1 METYGRINAI
11 RQGQA
16 RQICSLA
23 LCAAPIAAKSLYSC
37 TSRNFE
43 ARQVH
48 FVCSTSRLK
57 GKEVCATHFI
67 RSVGLEQGMLAHMR
81 MMIAC
86 VTNHEEQFRKAMGAK
101 QKAEAK
107 EELAAKRR

>member
-1 METYGRINAI
+1 MSVSYTHLDVY
-11 RQGQA
+11 
-16 RQICSLA
+16 
-23 LCAAPIAAKSLYSC
+23 K
-37 TSRNFE
+37 
-43 ARQVH
+43 RQV
-48 FVCSTSRLK
+48 
-57 GKEVCATHFI
+57 
-67 RSVGLEQGMLAHMR
+67 LEQGMLAHMR